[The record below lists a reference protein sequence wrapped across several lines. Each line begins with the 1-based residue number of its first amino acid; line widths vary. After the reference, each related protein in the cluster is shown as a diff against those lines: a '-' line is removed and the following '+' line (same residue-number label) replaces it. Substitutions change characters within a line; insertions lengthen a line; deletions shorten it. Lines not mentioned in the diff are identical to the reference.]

1 MSPAP
6 TTASRR
12 TAERGGRRAETLAA
26 LLMRLKGFAI
36 IATRHRTPLGELDLV
51 AKRGKLI
58 AFVEV
63 KALASR
69 DAAVE
74 AVTYGARRRI
84 RGAAGLFLS
93 RRPDLADCAI
103 RYDIIAV
110 SGWRLDHLP
119 DAWRDGE

>member
-1 MSPAP
+1 VSPAP

-26 LLMRLKGFAI
+26 MLMRLKGFSI
-36 IATRHRTPLGELDLV
+36 IAARHRTPLGELDLV

-63 KALASR
+63 KARASR

-74 AVTYGARRRI
+74 AVTYGARQRI

-103 RYDIIAV
+103 RYDIVAV
-110 SGWRLDHLP
+110 SGWRLEHLP